1 MIRKNRKA
9 PRLGL
14 YLRLHKDGEVYTH
27 RRQSLKAFFNL
38 CKASLGD
45 RYDISVTYYPRVKN
59 EGTYKTK
66 KEMLFAL
73 RAFTNS
79 EELDFIEQYWR

>member
-1 MIRKNRKA
+1 MKRKNRKA

-14 YLRLHKDGEVYTH
+14 HLRLHKDGEVYTH

-45 RYDISVTYYPRVKN
+45 RYDISVTYYPNIKN

-79 EELDFIEQYWR
+79 QELDFIEQYWR